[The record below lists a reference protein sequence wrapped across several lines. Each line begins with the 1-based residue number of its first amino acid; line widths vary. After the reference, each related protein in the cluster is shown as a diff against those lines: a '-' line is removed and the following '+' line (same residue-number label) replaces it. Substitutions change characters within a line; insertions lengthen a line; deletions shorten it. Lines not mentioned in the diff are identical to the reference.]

1 MIRDLT
7 KSALSLSWACTL
19 LGAKQAINLVQPGA
33 QGRTNMFAPLAQA
46 AADQLDNSMKGIYRS
61 GDSLQSAIVD
71 ITWSSLNP
79 INWLNPGAWGNIWRA
94 VANRPATENWTSP
107 FTNTVQSNDCCGQS
121 SGMDQRV
128 SMESSSANM
137 PRTQEMNSGTG
148 WGSPMSGAL

>member
-33 QGRTNMFAPLAQA
+33 QGRTNVFAPVAQA

-61 GDSLQSAIVD
+61 GDNLQSAMVEIA
-71 ITWSSLNP
+71 WSSLNP
-79 INWLNPGAWGNIWRA
+79 INWFKPGALGNIWRGA
-94 VANRPATENWTSP
+94 TNRSSSENWTRP
-107 FTNTVQSNDCCGQS
+107 FTSTAQATECCGQN

-128 SMESSSANM
+128 SVENSSANT
-137 PRTQEMNSGTG
+137 PKTQEMNSGAG
-148 WGSPMSGAL
+148 WGSPMSGSL